1 MKMNKDIAKIGKRGT
16 VVIPVALRRQYG
28 FEEGS
33 QLLLEA
39 LPDGVLL
46 RPVVTL
52 PLEIYSPERKAEF
65 LLNNVITPDEYADAA
80 KKVRAMGLNP
90 EKIPHGKPKNR

>member
-1 MKMNKDIAKIGKRGT
+1 MYVGTTKIGKRGT
-16 VVIPVALRRQYG
+16 VVIPVALRQQYG

-33 QLLLEA
+33 QLIIEA

-52 PLEIYSPERKAEF
+52 PVEVYTPERKAEF
-65 LLNNVITPDEYADAA
+65 LLNNTIALKDYEVAV
-80 KKVRAMGLNP
+80 KKVCEMGLDP
-90 EKIPHGKPKNR
+90 ETIPHKKPEDI